1 MEIEGKKKS
10 IIVNI
15 NGRDYSYEGKD
26 IFDFDPAYALTI
38 HRSQGSEYNNVIIP
52 ISQFHE
58 FMLDPKL
65 LYTAVTRAKNKV
77 ILIGNKKSFIRGLK
91 SNWKYNRLTF
101 LKNRIQDI
109 M

>member
-1 MEIEGKKKS
+1 
-10 IIVNI
+10 
-15 NGRDYSYEGKD
+15 YEGKD

-38 HRSQGSEYNNVIIP
+38 HRSQGSEYNNVIMP
-52 ISQFHE
+52 ISHFHE

-77 ILIGNKKSFIRGLK
+77 ILIGNKRSFIRGLK

-101 LKNRIQDI
+101 LKNRIQDF